1 MTVIDMQTMRYLN
14 LFNKVSHVK
23 TTRCFV
29 YNNTILF
36 AVPSAMMRQAI
47 GPEARNVHIIQETLG
62 KRVKIIAEAQGPRDV
77 EKFVRSVVDPVSF
90 KSLSVE
96 GDEAVINA
104 GGQYKAAL
112 IGRNKARLDELA
124 LIIQN
129 VFGKQLKIV

>member
-1 MTVIDMQTMRYLN
+1 MTIIDMQTMRYLN
-14 LFNKVSHVK
+14 LFNRVSNVK

-36 AVPSAMMRQAI
+36 AVPNAMMRQAI
-47 GPEARNVHIIQETLG
+47 GPEARNVRMMQETLG
-62 KRVKIIAEAQGPRDV
+62 KRVKIISEAQGPRDV
-77 EKFVRSVVDPVSF
+77 ERFVRSVVDPVGF
-90 KSLSVE
+90 KSINVE
-96 GDEAVINA
+96 GEEAVINA